1 MSLFSILS
9 LSSNALNA
17 NQLGLRTVAN
27 NIANAQTEGYIRQD
41 LILTTAPAQRMG
53 QSEVGTGVKVVGV
66 QQQIN
71 ELVAERLRHAKG
83 DLAGA
88 SAHEEVFREL
98 EALLGELE
106 DSDLSSGL
114 SRFFG
119 SLHDVVNQPDSV
131 AVRNVAVLEA
141 SQLSLD
147 IRRHDTRFREI
158 RSKVNNE
165 IGDAVADVNRL
176 LNEVADL
183 NRRISQ
189 SEGSLPIE
197 KGAVGLRDQRQLALA
212 KLSELLDIRTT
223 EQPSGAVTV
232 HSNGEFL
239 VFDGVARQLEVS
251 LQADRGIQLNQV
263 RIADTQAPVN
273 TSSGRIGGLIAAR
286 DQTLGGVIDRF
297 DDIARSLIYEF
308 NQVFTSGQGLEGYT
322 DLQAEHRVMD
332 SGVALDAAGLP
343 FEPGSGTFKVVTWNR
358 EQNQQVTHEI
368 VVRLNGLDDDTTL
381 EDVRAALDQID
392 GLVAEWGDDGKLR
405 VATDRPG
412 LEFAFSDDTS
422 GVVAALGMATFF
434 QGYSAGTIDVSEAV
448 RSSPGKFASSSS
460 GFGRDS
466 DIALRLAELADLPLD
481 SQGGSSLS
489 ESYEMFTIGIT
500 QDAAAASAITEGAAV
515 FHNTIEAEHLSVI
528 GVSLDEEAVKM
539 LAYQRAFQA
548 SARVI
553 QTANSLLE
561 LLVSL

>member
-1 MSLFSILS
+1 MSLFSVLS

-41 LILTTAPAQRMG
+41 LVLNTAPAQRIG
-53 QSEVGTGVKVVGV
+53 HYEVGTGVKVVGV

-119 SLHDVVNQPDSV
+119 SLHDVANQPDSV

-141 SQLSLD
+141 SQLSFD
-147 IRRHDTRFREI
+147 IRRHDTQIRAI
-158 RSKVNNE
+158 RSKVNDE
-165 IGDAVADVNRL
+165 IADSVADVNRL
-176 LNEVADL
+176 LNEIADL
-183 NRRISQ
+183 NLRISQ
-189 SEGSLPIE
+189 TEGGLPIE
-197 KGAVGLRDQRQLALA
+197 KGAVGLRDQRHLALGQ
-212 KLSELLDIRTT
+212 LSELLDIRTT
-223 EQPSGAVTV
+223 EQASGAVTV

-251 LQADRGIQLNQV
+251 LDADRGIQLNQV

-273 TSSGRIGGLIAAR
+273 TSSGRIGGLLAAR
-286 DQTLGGVIDRF
+286 DETLGGVIDRF
-297 DDIARSLIYEF
+297 DDIARTLIYEF

-322 DLQAEHRVMD
+322 ELKAEHRITD
-332 SGVALDAAGLP
+332 SSLALDAAGLP
-343 FEPGSGTFKVVTWNR
+343 FEPSNGTFKVITWNR
-358 EQNQQVTHEI
+358 EQNQQETHEI
-368 VVRLNGLDDDTTL
+368 AVRLNGLNDDTTL
-381 EDVRAALDQID
+381 EDIRTAIDAID
-392 GLVAEWGDDGKLR
+392 GLVAEWGDDGKLSLS
-405 VATDRPG
+405 TDRSG

-434 QGYSAGTIDVSEAV
+434 TGYSAGTIDVSEAI
-448 RSSPGKFASSSS
+448 RSSPEKFATSSS
-460 GFGRDS
+460 GFGSDS
-466 DIALRLAELADLPLD
+466 EIVLRLAELADRSLE
-481 SQGGSSLS
+481 SQDGRSIS
-489 ESYEMFTIGIT
+489 ESYELFTIGIT
-500 QDAAAASAITEGAAV
+500 QDAAAASAITEGATV
-515 FHNTIEAEHLSVI
+515 FHNTIEAEHLSI
-528 GVSLDEEAVKM
+528 TGVSLDEEAVKM